1 MWALPNE
8 KSNISQMTQAP
19 GGYVK
24 NETSMEELNRQGL
37 VNDFAPA
44 AQNSFE
50 MPTDIMPY
58 SGLPQSY
65 RDQLL
70 GFVMP
75 QLQGSLLNQEQN
87 INRFQQDA
95 SQAYTPVQGTYTPID
110 TQGAY
115 TPVDMQGT
123 YTPVDTQ
130 GAYTPVNM
138 QGTYTPVDFAGTN
151 QNIDEGAQA
160 ALSGYQQQLNNYLK
174 NMIPKDI
181 NQLANRGV
189 LNSTVASDTLAGTL
203 SRGATDASTR
213 GYETLMAA
221 AGQKA
226 NLSSQAALQASA
238 SQSAFAQNAALQN
251 ASQQNQFNQ
260 NVAFQNA
267 SQQNQFNQQAAL
279 QNASQQNQFNQNVA
293 FQNASQQNQFNQ
305 QAALQNASQQN
316 QQQYNTAMQ
325 SLLTRNSIPNTLA
338 GLLQYGSSSQD
349 PTVMYQTMAQLLA
362 SL

>member
-1 MWALPNE
+1 MTDSYVLPNE
-8 KSNISQMTQAP
+8 TSIQAP
-19 GGYVK
+19 AA
-24 NETSMEELNRQGL
+24 N
-37 VNDFAPA
+37 

-58 SGLPQSY
+58 SGLPASY

-75 QLQGSLLNQEQN
+75 QLQGSINDQEPNIVQFQN
-87 INRFQQDA
+87 DA
-95 SQAYTPVQGTYTPID
+95 RQAYTPVNT
-110 TQGAY
+110 
-115 TPVDMQGT
+115 QGT

-138 QGTYTPVDFAGTN
+138 QGTYTPVDLAGTN
-151 QNIDEGAQA
+151 QRIDEGAQA
-160 ALSGYQQQLNNYLK
+160 ALSGYQQQLSNYLK

-181 NQLANRGV
+181 NQLANRGI
-189 LNSTVASDTLAGTL
+189 LSSTVASDTLAGTL
-203 SRGATDASTR
+203 SRGATDASTK

-251 ASQQNQFNQ
+251 AG
-260 NVAFQNA
+260 
-267 SQQNQFNQQAAL
+267 
-279 QNASQQNQFNQNVA
+279 QQNQFNQNVA

-325 SLLTRNSIPNTLA
+325 SLLTRNNVPNTLA